1 MSLISNHYQIHLFQ
15 LICLGPDLKEI
26 AKKFTYAEV
35 WGLAVSKD
43 GLNAFNARNNDTTVS
58 DLSEFISIMNDK
70 AKFEITELYRL
81 ID

>member
-1 MSLISNHYQIHLFQ
+1 MNSFQ
-15 LICLGPDLKEI
+15 LVCLGPNLKEI

-58 DLSEFISIMNDK
+58 DLSELIYLMKDITKPKLSSYLINDFK
-70 AKFEITELYRL
+70 YFKLTQF
-81 ID
+81 